1 MDKCRLIPGY
11 MSLLSL
17 WYFQSQNT
25 FQWKQITGEIWDPL
39 LCERN
44 KNLHWQLGWLSELG
58 LELTKLIKLWHFVYL
73 QATWWKNAPQLS
85 KKNASET
92 LDSWKSSW
100 SVYINTHRVTCTCRP
115 ARKLW
120 SKCCHW
126 HMVGLITWLECSSEW
141 LNAVQKGQARKV
153 ALHAKRWVRQGT
165 WLQLIW
171 RGLRYSTT
179 FLSVFTSHFSCSASQ
194 FTESQGKD
202 WRNEV
207 LPTNRK
213 RSGLRS
219 FEELECAQVHGTW
232 WKVPRELVPT
242 VFFWKS
248 WQPMAWTGTLLAG

>member
-1 MDKCRLIPGY
+1 MP
-11 MSLLSL
+11 LS
-17 WYFQSQNT
+17 SP
-25 FQWKQITGEIWDPL
+25 KIT
-39 LCERN
+39 
-44 KNLHWQLGWLSELG
+44 
-58 LELTKLIKLWHFVYL
+58 
-73 QATWWKNAPQLS
+73 
-85 KKNASET
+85 SET

-100 SVYINTHRVTCTCRP
+100 SVYINTHRVACTCRP